1 MPRVT
6 KICRVCGK
14 EYKACSTPNTIDAFR
29 WQDVACSRECGEA
42 YFRAVMAAR
51 EETLE
56 PVEAVVEEAPAVAV
70 EEVVEPDE
78 EEIETEEE
86 VKDES
91 EEDLL

>member
-51 EETLE
+51 EETLK
-56 PVEAVVEEAPAVAV
+56 PADTVVEEAPAVAV
-70 EEVVEPDE
+70 EAFVEPDE
-78 EEIETEEE
+78 EEIGTEEE
-86 VKDES
+86 IEEES

>member
-1 MPRVT
+1 MPRAT

-14 EYKACSTPNTIDAFR
+14 EYKACSTPNTIEAFR

-51 EETLE
+51 EETPE
-56 PVEAVVEEAPAVAV
+56 PITIAVEEPAAVVEEII
-70 EEVVEPDE
+70 EPDE
-78 EEIETEEE
+78 EEIEAEELVE
-86 VKDES
+86 EP